1 MSKCE
6 HGSTWGQRCDLCA
19 AKSHKNGRGGWQP
32 AKRKK
37 AHDDR

>member
-6 HGSTWGQRCDLCA
+6 HGATWGQRCDLCA
-19 AKSHKNGRGGWQP
+19 AKNRGGWQP

-37 AHDDR
+37 